1 MRDFI
6 KKVSILFTI
15 LFLSVPLGLASLR
28 FGRGAADETE
38 VIRVGDNTE
47 IIQNGCYRK
56 IKKSEKTE
64 WTVPRKPIDLVILQ
78 DASGSFRETIPSVKR
93 ALKRLRLMLAQNN
106 TMRQILISLRLTT
119 LEQLTGSSLL
129 LTKVWIRCVTLKTM
143 ILVVTLRTY
152 ILMRIRLEKTTPMAI
167 VA

>member
-1 MRDFI
+1 
-6 KKVSILFTI
+6 
-15 LFLSVPLGLASLR
+15 
-28 FGRGAADETE
+28 
-38 VIRVGDNTE
+38 
-47 IIQNGCYRK
+47 
-56 IKKSEKTE
+56 
-64 WTVPRKPIDLVILQ
+64 
-78 DASGSFRETIPSVKR
+78 
-93 ALKRLRLMLAQNN
+93 MLAQNN